1 MRERNNRTEAFE
13 LVDRAIRL
21 QLSDDGDLSEIEKC
35 LQKALTLDPGGIE
48 VLEEAAH
55 FYDAV
60 VPNARK
66 ARKFAAQCRNK
77 ALKLIAEMDSIIE
90 EDSPKARH

>member
-1 MRERNNRTEAFE
+1 MRKKNNRIAAFE

-21 QLSDDGDLSEIEKC
+21 QLSDDDGELSEVEDC
-35 LQKALTLDPGGIE
+35 LKRALSLDPNSIE
-48 VLEEAAH
+48 VLQEAAH

-66 ARKFAAQCRNK
+66 ARKFAMYCRDK
-77 ALKLIAEMDSIIE
+77 AVKIVAEMDGIIRE
-90 EDSPKARH
+90 QS

>member
-1 MRERNNRTEAFE
+1 MGKKNNRIAGFE

-21 QLSDDGDLSEIEKC
+21 QLSDEAELSEIEDC
-35 LQKALTLDPGGIE
+35 LKRALSLDPNSIE
-48 VLEEAAH
+48 ALQEAAH

-66 ARKFAAQCRNK
+66 ARKLAAQCREK
-77 ALKLIAEMDSIIE
+77 AIKVIAEMDGIIKE
-90 EDSPKARH
+90 RS

>member
-1 MRERNNRTEAFE
+1 MRKKNNRIAAFE

-21 QLSDDGDLSEIEKC
+21 QLSDDAELPEIEEC
-35 LQKALTLDPGGIE
+35 LQKALSLDPNSIE
-48 VLEEAAH
+48 VLQEAAH

-66 ARKFAAQCRNK
+66 ARKLAAHCRDK
-77 ALKLIAEMDSIIE
+77 AVKLVAEMNGIIKE
-90 EDSPKARH
+90 RS

>member
-1 MRERNNRTEAFE
+1 MRKKNNRILAFE

-21 QLSDDGDLSEIEKC
+21 QLSDDGELSEIEEC
-35 LQKALTLDPGGIE
+35 LQRALSLDPNSIE
-48 VLEEAAH
+48 VLQEAAH

-66 ARKFAAQCRNK
+66 ARKLAAHCRDK
-77 ALKLIAEMDSIIE
+77 AVKLVSEMNGIIKE
-90 EDSPKARH
+90 RS

>member
-1 MRERNNRTEAFE
+1 MRKKNNRIAAFE

-21 QLSDDGDLSEIEKC
+21 QLSDEGDLSEIEKC
-35 LQKALTLDPGGIE
+35 LQRALSLDPNSIE
-48 VLEEAAH
+48 VLQEAAH

-66 ARKFAAQCRNK
+66 ARKCAARCRDK
-77 ALKLIAEMDSIIE
+77 AVKMVAEMDGIIKE
-90 EDSPKARH
+90 Q

>member
-1 MRERNNRTEAFE
+1 MPKKNNRITAFE

-21 QLSDDGDLSEIEKC
+21 QLSDDGDPPEIEDC
-35 LQKALTLDPGGIE
+35 LKKALRLDPKSIE
-48 VLEEAAH
+48 VLQEAAH

-66 ARKFAAQCRNK
+66 ARKLATQCR
-77 ALKLIAEMDSIIE
+77 ARADQVVAEMDRIIKE
-90 EDSPKARH
+90 RS